1 MNELNIFKQDKI
13 QYESKMQNETD
24 EQIKKKL
31 TKEFQEKAKRFL
43 GTSLGIINNSFDIQ
57 YSMNIAK
64 EGLTSS
70 FKKINSIARKSDE
83 EVLNDMANLENQISN
98 LEISDEKKET
108 LALAINVVKIYC
120 TNEAP
125 TNIKQKIE
133 VESIKQEEFSGL
145 SKEEKTKK
153 DEEKKLQKELK
164 KDQPYIAF
172 KLFFGIFII
181 PIICIISVSVF
192 LFLINAFE
200 KAGIYKEL
208 MENKTIHK
216 IYPNILYG
224 FIIVLALISAGLI
237 NAFIKRKTN
246 NKIVF
251 TLLPFSIFLLII
263 AFFENILNFI
273 NDHFVLDSI
282 PTFLKEF
289 NHSYA
294 ILFMYCVLLFFYFF
308 GVFQRHTKTKIIDG
322 INIAIIVYVGIL
334 PAINFILELFNISKV
349 GNITKIIYG
358 YKHYFIVSTCLIIFC
373 LVTSMISPYIK
384 ISKKTKKET
393 IEEIN

>member
-125 TNIKQKIE
+125 HTKQKIE
-133 VESIKQEEFSGL
+133 VEPIKQEEFSGL
-145 SKEEKTKK
+145 SKEEKIKK
-153 DEEKKLQKELK
+153 DEEKKMQKELK

-208 MENKTIHK
+208 MENKTINK

-224 FIIVLALISAGLI
+224 VLIVLALISAGLI

-358 YKHYFIVSTCLIIFC
+358 YKHYFIVSICLIIFC